1 MVGRD
6 EVIEEGFGLGFSA
19 REEEDGGGGGFCW
32 REEERGVSLSG
43 VSCLGS
49 KVARE
54 GETAI
59 KEAES
64 CRQQGGFFT
73 GIGLCPFLVFVCI
86 DLKIGSGK
94 QGFRPNDKS

>member
-32 REEERGVSLSG
+32 REEERGVSISG

-59 KEAES
+59 REAES
-64 CRQQGGFFT
+64 CRYSKVGFSQE
-73 GIGLCPFLVFVCI
+73 LVCALFWCLFVLI
-86 DLKIGSGK
+86 
-94 QGFRPNDKS
+94 